1 MSEDVERELG
11 RHGAEIEALQ
21 KDMIELKKDVKTI
34 LSTLA
39 EARGGWKTLMLVAG
53 VAGAVGA
60 GLGKLVAVF
69 GWLPK

>member
-1 MSEDVERELG
+1 MTEEVQRDLG
-11 RHGAEIEALQ
+11 RHDAEIAELQ
-21 KDMIELKKDVKTI
+21 RNMEELSKDVKTI

-39 EARGGWKTLMLVAG
+39 EARGGWKTLLLVAG

-60 GLGKLVAVF
+60 GLAKLGMIV

>member
-1 MSEDVERELG
+1 MSVEINRELG

-21 KDMIELKKDVKTI
+21 GDMRELKKDVKSI
-34 LSTLA
+34 LTTLS

-60 GLGKLVAVF
+60 VLGKL
-69 GWLPK
+69 LPFIPWR